1 MSTFIVQHQDYQT
14 AMQWLM
20 KAIHITL
27 PDFDGENPLRNNLLT
42 FDEIMIINGIAILHA
57 KSGNIMTAI
66 QLDMWL
72 KEYMETKIV
81 DGTMK
86 KAKYPMIIYNLSN
99 WLGNKQCHTEALKL
113 ADEGINFCVK
123 YGNLVILPSL
133 ILNKGVALAELG
145 DIDDARKYLHQ
156 AITIFDVMKKEET
169 IQSVLDW
176 CKTRYNL
183 EI

>member
-1 MSTFIVQHQDYQT
+1 M
-14 AMQWLM
+14 
-20 KAIHITL
+20 
-27 PDFDGENPLRNNLLT
+27 
-42 FDEIMIINGIAILHA
+42 
-57 KSGNIMTAI
+57 
-66 QLDMWL
+66 
-72 KEYMETKIV
+72 
-81 DGTMK
+81 
-86 KAKYPMIIYNLSN
+86 
-99 WLGNKQCHTEALKL
+99 
-113 ADEGINFCVK
+113 
-123 YGNLVILPSL
+123 ILPSL

>member
-1 MSTFIVQHQDYQT
+1 MEI
-14 AMQWLM
+14 
-20 KAIHITL
+20 
-27 PDFDGENPLRNNLLT
+27 NN
-42 FDEIMIINGIAILHA
+42 
-57 KSGNIMTAI
+57 
-66 QLDMWL
+66 
-72 KEYMETKIV
+72 
-81 DGTMK
+81 
-86 KAKYPMIIYNLSN
+86 
-99 WLGNKQCHTEALKL
+99 CHTEALKL